1 MALYFEFVG
10 NKAEHPLV
18 RLAESR
24 IPRVVLDGGMTAD
37 SFPADT
43 EADIWRSFSAK
54 SGRFNIGP
62 GPMNVRPILKWN
74 DDGDHM
80 VHVWVFPR
88 YAWSS

>member
-1 MALYFEFVG
+1 
-10 NKAEHPLV
+10 
-18 RLAESR
+18 
-24 IPRVVLDGGMTAD
+24 VVLDGGETAD

-43 EADIWRSFSAK
+43 EPDIWRRFSAQ
-54 SGRFNIGP
+54 SGRFSIGP

-88 YAWSS
+88 YTWSSDPRRPALAGSSFQEHLFPSG